1 MKFDGQTLAGNTG
14 FKVGKKVLLV
24 VVLLLLALLPMFPN
38 SAYLVST
45 VTLIMIY
52 MALGQMWNLLG
63 GYAGLLSLGMQAFIG
78 IGGYSLAVFSIDAGL
93 NIFVA
98 VFLGG
103 VISVLFGLVV
113 SPALFKM
120 TGVYFAIGTWV
131 VAEALMI
138 FFSNWSVVDYAKGI
152 MIRSVYFLTGEQ
164 IYYIAVLL
172 GVISVLVVYLLMRS
186 KTGLALMA
194 IRDNPAAAESM
205 GVKIFSTKL
214 KCYMIACFFTGI
226 TGGVAYI
233 NLAYITPSASI
244 STQWTIAM
252 TFMVIIGGIGT
263 MEGPIIGSIIYV
275 ALTQYL
281 YNFPGISMTI
291 LGAIAVAAIM
301 VVPNGIMG
309 TIHNKTGF
317 ELLSPR
323 RIMPPDWK
331 KLLGVERA
339 KEQVEA
345 AGDKAS
351 KKE

>member
-1 MKFDGQTLAGNTG
+1 MKHTTEPFKLSSYARPGKYALLA
-14 FKVGKKVLLV
+14 VILLV
-24 VVLLLLALLPMFPN
+24 LALLPVFPN
-38 SAYLVST
+38 SSYAVSAT
-45 VTLIMIY
+45 TLIMIY

-78 IGGYSLAVFSIDAGL
+78 IGGYSLAVFTIDAGM
-93 NIFVA
+93 NMFVA
-98 VFLGG
+98 ILLGG
-103 VISVLFGLVV
+103 IISVLFGLAV

-138 FFSNWSVVDYAKGI
+138 FFSNWSVVRYAKGI
-152 MIRSVYFLTGEQ
+152 AIKSVYSLSGNQ
-164 IYYIAVLL
+164 IYYIAVIL

-194 IRDNPAAAESM
+194 IRDNPGAAEAM

-226 TGGVAYI
+226 AGGVMYI

-244 STQWTIAM
+244 STSWTIAM

-263 MEGPIIGSIIYV
+263 MEGPIVGAIIYV
-275 ALTQYL
+275 MLTQWL
-281 YNFPGISMTI
+281 YSFPGISMII
-291 LGAIAVAAIM
+291 LGAIAVIAIM
-301 VVPNGIMG
+301 ILPNGIIG

-317 ELLSPR
+317 EILSPR
-323 RIMPPDWK
+323 RTLSPDLRR
-331 KLLGVERA
+331 LLKSSR
-339 KEQVEA
+339 KE
-345 AGDKAS
+345 
-351 KKE
+351 